1 MVNQYLRGVPISEE
15 TLALDLID
23 SVGPG
28 KHYLQAEHTL
38 KHCHDVWYSRLF
50 ERSLYTKW
58 LGRGGKRFSERLREQ
73 TLGLMKHQPAPLPS
87 EITKEL
93 DRMATQWE

>member
-1 MVNQYLRGVPISEE
+1 
-15 TLALDLID
+15 
-23 SVGPG
+23 
-28 KHYLQAEHTL
+28 
-38 KHCHDVWYSRLF
+38 
-50 ERSLYTKW
+50 
-58 LGRGGKRFSERLREQ
+58 LREQ